1 MNLLFDTVYFTVSPI
16 VNQIED
22 WAKKYNVTLN
32 DGWKV
37 EIARAIQNR
46 FEKTMESI
54 PTDLKDKWIKLFE
67 TITTE

>member
-1 MNLLFDTVYFTVSPI
+1 M
-16 VNQIED
+16 NQIED
-22 WAKKYNVTLN
+22 WAKKYNITLN